1 MACFQLILSLFLHFV
16 LSVFASSILHSTQS
30 ASTDCNIIFNTPP
43 LIYLGVVRGIMS
55 LSLWILNV

>member
-1 MACFQLILSLFLHFV
+1 MARFQLMLSLFLHF
-16 LSVFASSILHSTQS
+16 LILHSTQS
-30 ASTDCNIIFNTPP
+30 ASTDCDIMFNTPP